1 MTGFDGAVLCG
12 GRSRRM
18 GTDKALVEVDGRAM
32 AVRVADA
39 LDAAGARVVT
49 AVGGQA
55 DLLRRLELDVRAD
68 RWPGEGP
75 LGGVITALAEAG
87 TAPTVVVAACD
98 LLAPDPALLA
108 TLARLR
114 DEGAVDVVVPQVA
127 DRLQWVCAA
136 WNREVVGALSECFA
150 TGERSLAAA
159 ASSLRIM
166 RVPLTDPS
174 ATADA
179 DVPAD
184 LPGGG
189 AGVRI
194 AYAPGVDIPEIDIE
208 TLSSRLAAGA
218 PVFDVRQPHE
228 FEEVR
233 VPGVRLV
240 PLAEV
245 PERVD
250 EFPTDDTV
258 YVICRSGARSAR
270 AVEFLRAQGI
280 DAVNVAGG
288 TLRWIESDKPVD
300 TGG

>member
-1 MTGFDGAVLCG
+1 MSGFDGAVLCG

-18 GTDKALVEVDGRAM
+18 GTDKALLEIDGRSM

-39 LDAAGARVVT
+39 LGEAGAAAVA
-49 AVGGQA
+49 AVGGSA
-55 DLLRRLELDVRAD
+55 GPLGRLGLDVRAD
-68 RWPGEGP
+68 RWPGQGP
-75 LGGVITALAEAG
+75 LGGVITALFDVG
-87 TAPTVVVAACD
+87 DAPTVVVVSCD
-98 LLAPDPALLA
+98 LLAPDAGLLA
-108 TLARLR
+108 EIAGLR
-114 DEGAVDVVVPQVA
+114 DERDVDVVVPVTA
-127 DRLQWVCAA
+127 GRAQWTHAA
-136 WNREVVGALSECFA
+136 WNREAASALAECFGA
-150 TGERSLAAA
+150 GERSLVGAAT
-159 ASSLRIM
+159 SLRIA
-166 RVPLTDPS
+166 RLETADPA

-179 DVPAD
+179 DVPDD

-189 AGVRI
+189 ARARI
-194 AYAPGVDIPEIDIE
+194 AYAPPVDIPEIDIE
-208 TLSSRLAAGA
+208 TLSSRMAAGA
-218 PVFDVRQPHE
+218 SVFDVRQPHE
-228 FEEVR
+228 YEEVR

-288 TLRWIESDKPVD
+288 TLRWIEAEKPVD
-300 TGG
+300 TGA